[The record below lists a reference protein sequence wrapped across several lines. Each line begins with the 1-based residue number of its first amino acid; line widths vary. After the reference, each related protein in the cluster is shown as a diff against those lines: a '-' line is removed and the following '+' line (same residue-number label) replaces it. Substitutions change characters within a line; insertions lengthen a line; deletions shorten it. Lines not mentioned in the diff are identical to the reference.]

1 MIDEFLE
8 TPQILFRGWHSFFC
22 RFLMEHTFTL
32 NIPDIGK
39 PRVVVI
45 GGGFGGLN
53 AVKHL
58 EGQGFQVVLFDKH
71 NYHTFQPLLYQ
82 VATAGLP
89 AEAIA
94 SPLRQQF
101 QHYKDFYFRLQRVAG
116 IDPSRQIVLTEAGS
130 LRYDYCIIAGGAK
143 PNFFGNKEVEAYALP
158 LKSVPEALNF
168 RSNLLQ
174 SLELASITA
183 DPARRKAMM
192 SIALVGGGPTGVET
206 AGALAELKRHVLPK
220 DYPMLDLQ
228 EMKIYLIE
236 GLPRLLPSMSEKAG
250 ARALRDLQ
258 KMGVLVNTSAMVQ
271 NYDGKTLRFKDGSTI
286 EVHTVIWTA
295 GVTGESFPGLPA
307 DWSEKGRILV
317 DEHCRLLHA
326 ENIFAIGDIALM
338 KTGAYPKGHPGM
350 AQVAIQM
357 GKYVG
362 KNLKS
367 LYKGKDVAP
376 FKYFDKGSL
385 ATIGR
390 GNAVADLPGKHYF
403 GGRPAWW
410 IWLFVHINYL
420 VSFRNKLLVF
430 ASWVYNYFTFD
441 KGNRLIIRPYVRKND
456 PATAQTTRTNVP
468 DEAQIYH

>member
-1 MIDEFLE
+1 MD
-8 TPQILFRGWHSFFC
+8 Q
-22 RFLMEHTFTL
+22 TFTL

-39 PRVVVI
+39 PRVAVI

-53 AVKHL
+53 AVKAL
-58 EGQGFQVVLFDKH
+58 KGKGFQVVLFDKH

-82 VATAGLP
+82 VATAELP
-89 AEAIA
+89 AESIA
-94 SPLRQQF
+94 SPLRHQF
-101 QHYKDFYFRLQRVAG
+101 QHYENFHFRLQRVAG
-116 IDPSRQIVLTEAGS
+116 IDPARQILLTEAGS

-143 PNFFGNKEVEAYALP
+143 PNFFGNKEVEAYVMP
-158 LKSVPEALNF
+158 MKSVPEALNF
-168 RSNLLQ
+168 RSRLMQ
-174 SLELASITA
+174 SLELASITV
-183 DPARRKAMM
+183 DPAERKAMM

-206 AGALAELKRHVLPK
+206 AGALAELKRQVLPK
-220 DYPMLDLQ
+220 DYPTLDLQ

-250 ARALRDLQ
+250 ARALKDLQ
-258 KMGVLVNTSAMVQ
+258 KMGVLVNTSAMMQ
-271 NYDGKTLRFKDGSTI
+271 TYDGRTLRFKDGSTI
-286 EVHTVIWTA
+286 EVHTVVWTA
-295 GVTGESFPGLPA
+295 GVTGESFPGLPG
-307 DWSEKGRILV
+307 DWSEKGRILT
-317 DEHCRLLHA
+317 DDHCRLLHA
-326 ENIFAIGDIALM
+326 KNIFAIGDIALM
-338 KTGAYPKGHPGM
+338 KTDKYPKGHPGL

-362 KNLKS
+362 MHLKK
-367 LYKGKDVAP
+367 LYKGEEVAP

-390 GNAVADLPGKHYF
+390 GKAVADLPGKHYF

-410 IWLFVHINYL
+410 IWLFIHINYL

-456 PATAQTTRTNVP
+456 LFRVGDGRQEGIGVLPGV
-468 DEAQIYH
+468 EAGVLDNDGDVGNEDARIGKT